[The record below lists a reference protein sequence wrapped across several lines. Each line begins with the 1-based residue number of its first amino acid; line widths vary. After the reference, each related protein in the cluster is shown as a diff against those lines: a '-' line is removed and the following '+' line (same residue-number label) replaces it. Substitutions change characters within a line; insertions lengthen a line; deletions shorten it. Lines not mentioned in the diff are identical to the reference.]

1 MGCQFLSKPVKSVAA
16 VNYLF
21 CLYRAARAVLLKCI
35 KRINLQFGSFSMVSG
50 NVSLI
55 AETITD
61 FYCG

>member
-1 MGCQFLSKPVKSVAA
+1 MKSVAA